1 MKDYLKTCCPICGRN
16 MYVYQY
22 GYRCERCGFTIQAFI
37 CNRHINRDEAESI
50 ILHDTNILDGFSKN
64 DGKVF
69 SSIPVIKGSTVTL
82 DNTICHCW
90 YGEGRIYVDTKWF
103 KCDKRNIC
111 QRPCFFAHANG
122 IRRCYDGHLLTI
134 SEIRELIYKKTLE
147 FSTRDLN
154 VSLQTKQLSLQ
165 TRHIKLS

>member
-90 YGEGRIYVDTKWF
+90 YGGGRLYVDTKWF
-103 KCDKRNIC
+103 NLSNSQSRQQVLSSIMNLWNKINTS
-111 QRPCFFAHANG
+111 RPTF
-122 IRRCYDGHLLTI
+122 
-134 SEIRELIYKKTLE
+134 
-147 FSTRDLN
+147 
-154 VSLQTKQLSLQ
+154 
-165 TRHIKLS
+165 